1 MGRVIKILL
10 LTSSL
15 LLAGTSDCVLAKSNL
30 EIALNTVDKATLI
43 GNTELEQ
50 LYIQKAILAV
60 LLKQEACKDKQ

>member
-1 MGRVIKILL
+1 MKMFKTLL
-10 LTSSL
+10 LASSL
-15 LLAGTSDCVLAKSNL
+15 LFADTPNCVLAKSNL